1 MSWVETKTNNNH
13 EKQFQ
18 MENQHISCQKKK
30 NMSTLMIIFSEKIEF
45 DQTLF
50 FLDFFCFCQVFFC
63 FRLWLTGYSLTKG
76 TIVDEIK

>member
-1 MSWVETKTNNNH
+1 MKNNFKWKTNTFH
-13 EKQFQ
+13 A
-18 MENQHISCQKKK
+18 KK

-63 FRLWLTGYSLTKG
+63 FRLWLTWYSLTKG